1 MNLRSGEKKGE
12 AKDGRQKKKKD
23 RNKVGSIVPNSGR
36 PLSAPLL
43 VRTSQEGHV

>member
-12 AKDGRQKKKKD
+12 AKDGRQKKKD